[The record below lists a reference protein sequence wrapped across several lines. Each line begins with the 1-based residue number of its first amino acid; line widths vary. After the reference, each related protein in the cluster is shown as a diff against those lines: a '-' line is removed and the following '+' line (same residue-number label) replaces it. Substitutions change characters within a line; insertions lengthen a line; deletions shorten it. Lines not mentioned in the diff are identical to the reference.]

1 MRCSELQQVT
11 VEYRSLM
18 LALHDCEAGVVV
30 AMLIVCSAI
39 SIFYLGSK
47 LILLPAHEGCSVAIL
62 DDG

>member
-1 MRCSELQQVT
+1 
-11 VEYRSLM
+11 M